1 MTPDDYDQFDQMM
14 QAISAM
20 YGREM
25 TPGVVALYWQ
35 GLRHLDLAAVREA
48 LNRHVANPDTGQ
60 FMPKIADVNRM
71 IGGTT
76 QDAAIMAWAK
86 VDKAVRMVGTYEDVA
101 FDDPL
106 IHRVIADL
114 GGWVWLG
121 LQTED
126 EWPFVGKRFEALY
139 RGYKARSEVP
149 EYQTTLTG
157 IANAQNAQ
165 NGFRINPPKLI
176 GNPGKAKAVLLGG
189 TSRSTLQV
197 TTAKEL
203 LRVAS

>member
-1 MTPDDYDQFDQMM
+1 MTPDDYDKFDQMM
-14 QAISAM
+14 QAIAAM

-25 TPGVVALYWQ
+25 TPGVLSLYWQ

-76 QDAAIMAWAK
+76 QDAAVLAWAK

-106 IHRVIADL
+106 IHRVISDM

-121 LQTED
+121 SQSED
-126 EWPFVGKRFEALY
+126 EWPFIGRRFEAAY
-139 RGYKARSEVP
+139 RACKARSEVP
-149 EYQTTLTG
+149 EYPTSLTG
-157 IANAQNAQ
+157 ISNAQNAQ
-165 NGFRINPPKLI
+165 NGFRLNPPKLI
-176 GNPGKAKAVLLGG
+176 GDPKKAEAVLLGG
-189 TSRSTLQV
+189 TNKSTLRV
-197 TTAKEL
+197 TTASQL